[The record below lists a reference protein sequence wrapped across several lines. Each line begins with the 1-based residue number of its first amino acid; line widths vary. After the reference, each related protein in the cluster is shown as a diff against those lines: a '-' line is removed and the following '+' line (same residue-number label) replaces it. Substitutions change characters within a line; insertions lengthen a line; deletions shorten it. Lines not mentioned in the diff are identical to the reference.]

1 MAPVS
6 PPSPPLSSA
15 EPVEPRGSDAGL
27 LRKELQRSRA
37 QVRQLTTELADAR
50 TELERLRAA
59 NAELERQNADLQQ
72 TAVLHTSSAP
82 PAIEAE
88 DDGGG
93 ILPTG
98 RTDPA
103 VVLGHELLALV
114 LLRLRRSEC
123 ITTAARSLRVSTSW
137 KAALSD
143 DCLWQPLFAATW
155 SRWRAPPQPEAG
167 LWRQCF
173 HEAHWA
179 ATDSGITAAELV
191 KTSWEFVFKGEL
203 DPARQ
208 EQAHTATF
216 GADGTFVSTVPSAPS
231 GRRPLK
237 YHLCHRPAAPR
248 IAASEDA
255 CRFVQVKGY
264 PTLRVSRVGW
274 RWRLENDMV
283 VINEH

>member
-1 MAPVS
+1 MN
-6 PPSPPLSSA
+6 
-15 EPVEPRGSDAGL
+15 R
-27 LRKELQRSRA
+27 
-37 QVRQLTTELADAR
+37 
-50 TELERLRAA
+50 
-59 NAELERQNADLQQ
+59 
-72 TAVLHTSSAP
+72 P
-82 PAIEAE
+82 PASISATRPKCSHPGCNYRVHRE
-88 DDGGG
+88 
-93 ILPTG
+93 PQ
-98 RTDPA
+98 R
-103 VVLGHELLALV
+103 
-114 LLRLRRSEC
+114 RLSN
-123 ITTAARSLRVSTSW
+123 A
-137 KAALSD
+137 
-143 DCLWQPLFAATW
+143 
-155 SRWRAPPQPEAG
+155 WRAPPQPEAG